1 MANPIRRLSLCVLAV
16 CSQLSWSQTNIVTYH
31 NDNARTGQNLVETI
45 LTSATVQAAKFGKLF
60 SVSMDGK
67 IDAQPLFLSGV
78 SIPNRGKHN
87 VVFAASEHD
96 SVYAFD
102 ANNGSIYWHV
112 SLLGAGETTSDARN
126 CGQVTP
132 EIGIMATPV
141 IDTTAGAHGTLYV
154 IAMSKAASGN
164 YHHRLHALDLTTGAE
179 QFGGPVTIQATYPG
193 TPESQ

>member
-45 LTSATVQAAKFGKLF
+45 LTPATVQAAKFGKLF

-102 ANNGSIYWHV
+102 AK
-112 SLLGAGETTSDARN
+112 T
-126 CGQVTP
+126 
-132 EIGIMATPV
+132 
-141 IDTTAGAHGTLYV
+141 
-154 IAMSKAASGN
+154 AASTGTSLCSAQARQ
-164 YHHRLHALDLTTGAE
+164 HLMRGIAVRSRRRLG
-179 QFGGPVTIQATYPG
+179 
-193 TPESQ
+193 